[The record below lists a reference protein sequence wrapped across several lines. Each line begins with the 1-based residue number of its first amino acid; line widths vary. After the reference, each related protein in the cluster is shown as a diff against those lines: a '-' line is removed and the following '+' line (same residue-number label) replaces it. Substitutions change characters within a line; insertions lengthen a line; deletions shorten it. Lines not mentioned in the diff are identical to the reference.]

1 MLLPSSSALNVRA
14 YGKMMKQREISVT
27 IRRAKKDDMT
37 QVYKMIRV
45 SLHLRNNTQSG
56 SC

>member
-1 MLLPSSSALNVRA
+1 
-14 YGKMMKQREISVT
+14 MKQREISVT

-45 SLHLRNNTQSG
+45 SLQGVLRYVIYALYFHCFYTVQ
-56 SC
+56 